1 MESSKEEEE
10 EDDEEEGV
18 SVSKVEIKG
27 KTYLK
32 SKNNIL
38 YDVKTQDQIGLWN
51 EAKQEIDYS
60 ELEEEEEEEEDL

>member
-1 MESSKEEEE
+1 M
-10 EDDEEEGV
+10 
-18 SVSKVEIKG
+18 SKVEIKG

-60 ELEEEEEEEEDL
+60 ELEEESEEEEEEEDL

>member
-1 MESSKEEEE
+1 M
-10 EDDEEEGV
+10 

-60 ELEEEEEEEEDL
+60 ELEEEEEEEDL